1 MDSKWKHLMKKHNEK
16 QIKRSNERWSSR
28 FGVILAVAGSAVG
41 IGNFLRFPGQI
52 AEYGGGAFMVAYFV
66 AFLLLGLPMCWAEWT
81 VGRYAGGRGFHSIPG
96 MMTAITQRSYGKYVG
111 AICLVIPTVVYIY
124 FVCVQS
130 WCLGYAMN
138 FLLGRIDFSNAEQAG
153 AFFAHFTGIG
163 GAGESSGFSW
173 SKLLPYLI
181 ICFTINFILIYRGVA
196 KGIEWFCKYA
206 LPLLVVLAVVVLVR
220 VLLLGAPNPENPQA
234 SISNGLGFMWNPT
247 KVYLEEQ
254 VQTPTGN
261 AWTRV
266 EEVVGEPAID
276 KAEAKAAESPTFR
289 VQTLSA
295 WEQLKRPKLW
305 LAAAGQIFFSL
316 AVGFGVITTYASYL
330 SKKDDIVLSALTATS
345 ANEFTEVGLGGL
357 ITIPAGVAF
366 LGVAGMA
373 ENTSLFS
380 LGFNV
385 LPLVFSSMPGGTFFG
400 FLFFGLLFLGA
411 VSACLSMLQPGIAFF
426 EEALHASRKKSV
438 SLLGA
443 LTGAG
448 CLFAAFSSFDLK
460 ALDTLD
466 FWAGTFLIF
475 VMATIFTLLFGWVLG
490 IDKAFK
496 EAHQGSALKIPK
508 IYRFILKFVCPT
520 FLIVVFA
527 SWLFIDVM
535 GIGGGTLDPHI
546 LDLIGTKD
554 TPPNAVAL
562 RSFTLVVATG
572 MLFSLIASR
581 VSNYKLK

>member
-1 MDSKWKHLMKKHNEK
+1 MKKHNEK
-16 QIKRSNERWSSR
+16 KIKRSNERWSSR
-28 FGVILAVAGSAVG
+28 IGVILAVAGSAVG

-52 AEYGGGAFMVAYFV
+52 AEFGGGAFMLAYFV

-81 VGRYAGGRGFHSIPG
+81 VGRYAGGQGFHSIPG
-96 MMTAITQRSYGKYVG
+96 MITAITRRPYGKYIG
-111 AICLVIPTVVYIY
+111 AMCLVIPTVVYMY

-130 WCLGYAMN
+130 WCLGYAVN
-138 FLLGRIDFSNAEQAG
+138 FLLGKIQFADADQAG
-153 AFFAHFTGIG
+153 AFFAQFTGIA
-163 GAGESSGFSW
+163 GAGEGFVFSW
-173 SKLLPYLI
+173 NTLLPYLI

-206 LPLLVVLAVVVLVR
+206 LPLLIVLAVVVLIR
-220 VLLLGAPNPENPQA
+220 VLMLGAPNPEEPQA

-254 VQTPTGN
+254 VQTPQGQQ
-261 AWTRV
+261 WTRV
-266 EEVVGEPAID
+266 EELVGNTAREQ
-276 KAEAKAAESPTFR
+276 AEAQATHDPKLRIS
-289 VQTLSA
+289 TLSTLD
-295 WEQLKRPKLW
+295 QLKRPKLW

-316 AVGFGVITTYASYL
+316 AVGFGVIATYASYL
-330 SKKDDIVLSALTATS
+330 SKKDDIILSALTATS

-366 LGVAGMA
+366 LGVSSMA
-373 ENTSLFS
+373 SNTSLFS

-385 LPLVFSSMPGGTFFG
+385 LPLVFSTMPGGSFFG
-400 FLFFGLLFLGA
+400 FLFFGLLFLGS

-448 CLFAAFSSFDLK
+448 CIFAAFNSHDLK

-475 VMATIFTLLFGWVLG
+475 VMSTIFTLLFGWVLG
-490 IDKAFK
+490 IDTAFK
-496 EAHQGSALKIPK
+496 EAHQGSIITIPRV
-508 IYRFILKFVCPT
+508 YRFILKYICPL
-520 FLIVVFA
+520 FLITVFA
-527 SWLFIDVM
+527 SWLLIDVL
-535 GIGGGTLDPHI
+535 GLGGNALDSHI
-546 LDLIGTKD
+546 IDLLGSENTA
-554 TPPNAVAL
+554 PNRIAL
-562 RSFTLVVATG
+562 ISFALVIATG
-572 MLFSLIASR
+572 GLFSLIASR